1 MNLAS
6 VSSLVTEAFHREL
19 SDMTLDSGRVDS
31 LGRSEIMS
39 GIELMNVL
47 GQEHTACILIF
58 FI

>member
-6 VSSLVTEAFHREL
+6 VSSLVTEAFRRDL
-19 SDMTLDSGRVDS
+19 SDMTLNSGRVGS

-39 GIELMNVL
+39 GIELMGVL
-47 GQEHTACILIF
+47 GQEHPVCILIL